1 MPYDPNRHHRRSIRL
16 KGYDYSQAGAYFITI
31 CTQDRACLFGKVVN
45 GEMRLNDAGRMVL
58 AEWNML
64 PERFP
69 HVVLDAFVVMPNHV
83 HGIVVITNP
92 ATDDGATTR
101 VAPTAVTIVGTGLVP
116 VPNTGTMG
124 AVPDA
129 GTMGAVSNAGTMGA
143 APDAGTMGAAPDT
156 GMMGAVPN
164 AGAMGAAPNAGTMGA
179 APDAGTMGAVPDA
192 GTMGAV
198 PDAGTMGAAP
208 DAGTMGAV
216 PDAGMMG
223 AAPDAGTMGAVP
235 NAGTMGAVP
244 DDGMMGAAPDTG
256 TMGAAPDTGAMGA
269 VPDAGTMGAVP
280 NAGTMGA
287 VPNAGTMGAVPNAGT
302 MGAAPDAG
310 ATTRVAPTAATIVGT
325 GLVPVPDDG
334 ATTRVAPTVGDI
346 VAPTVG
352 DIVGA
357 FKSRV
362 TVEYIRGVKTSG
374 WPPFRGRLWQRN
386 YYEHIIR
393 NERALNAIRQ
403 YIIENPRRWQ
413 MDRENEARTAP
424 DPLAQA
430 IWNMLKQE
438 EADHSPGGER

>member
-58 AEWNML
+58 AEWNRL

-69 HVVLDAFVVMPNHV
+69 HLVLDAFVVMPNHV

-92 ATDDGATTR
+92 ATDDTATT
-101 VAPTAVTIVGTGLVP
+101 APTIVGTGLVP
-116 VPNTGTMG
+116 VPN
-124 AVPDA
+124 
-129 GTMGAVSNAGTMGA
+129 
-143 APDAGTMGAAPDT
+143 
-156 GMMGAVPN
+156 
-164 AGAMGAAPNAGTMGA
+164 
-179 APDAGTMGAVPDA
+179 A

-208 DAGTMGAV
+208 DTGA
-216 PDAGMMG
+216 MG
-223 AAPDAGTMGAVP
+223 AAPDAGTMGAAP
-235 NAGTMGAVP
+235 NAGA
-244 DDGMMGAAPDTG
+244 MGAAPD
-256 TMGAAPDTGAMGA
+256 
-269 VPDAGTMGAVP
+269 AGM
-280 NAGTMGA
+280 
-287 VPNAGTMGAVPNAGT
+287 MGAVPNAGT
-302 MGAAPDAG
+302 MGAAPNAGALGAAPNAGTMGAAPDAG
-310 ATTRVAPTAATIVGT
+310 AMGAAPDAGMMCA
-325 GLVPVPDDG
+325 VPDDG

-393 NERALNAIRQ
+393 NERALERIRD
-403 YIIENPRRWQ
+403 YILTNPLHWHL
-413 MDRENEARTAP
+413 DRENTH
-424 DPLAQA
+424 A
-430 IWNMLKQE
+430 IGINSLE
-438 EADHSPGGER
+438 EEWFG

>member
-92 ATDDGATTR
+92 ATDDTATT
-101 VAPTAVTIVGTGLVP
+101 APTIVGTGLVP
-116 VPNTGTMG
+116 VPN
-124 AVPDA
+124 A
-129 GTMGAVSNAGTMGA
+129 GT
-143 APDAGTMGAAPDT
+143 
-156 GMMGAVPN
+156 MGAVPN
-164 AGAMGAAPNAGTMGA
+164 AGAMGAAP
-179 APDAGTMGAVPDA
+179 DAGTMGTVPDA
-192 GTMGAV
+192 GAMGAV

-208 DAGTMGAV
+208 DAGT
-216 PDAGMMG
+216 MG

-244 DDGMMGAAPDTG
+244 DDG
-256 TMGAAPDTGAMGA
+256 
-269 VPDAGTMGAVP
+269 
-280 NAGTMGA
+280 
-287 VPNAGTMGAVPNAGT
+287 
-302 MGAAPDAG
+302 

-325 GLVPVPDDG
+325 GLVPVPNAG

>member
-92 ATDDGATTR
+92 ATDDTATT
-101 VAPTAVTIVGTGLVP
+101 APTIVGTGLVP
-116 VPNTGTMG
+116 
-124 AVPDA
+124 
-129 GTMGAVSNAGTMGA
+129 
-143 APDAGTMGAAPDT
+143 
-156 GMMGAVPN
+156 
-164 AGAMGAAPNAGTMGA
+164 APN
-179 APDAGTMGAVPDA
+179 AGTMGAVPDA

-198 PDAGTMGAAP
+198 PDAGTMGAVPNAGTMGAAPNAGTMGAAP
-208 DAGTMGAV
+208 DAGT
-216 PDAGMMG
+216 MG

-244 DDGMMGAAPDTG
+244 DDGATTRVAPTAATIVG
-256 TMGAAPDTGAMGA
+256 TDLVP
-269 VPDAGTMGAVP
+269 VPD
-280 NAGTMGA
+280 
-287 VPNAGTMGAVPNAGT
+287 
-302 MGAAPDAG
+302 DG

-325 GLVPVPDDG
+325 GLVPVPNAG

>member
-16 KGYDYSQAGAYFITI
+16 KGYDYSQAGAYFITL

-58 AEWNML
+58 AEWNRL

-69 HVVLDAFVVMPNHV
+69 QVVLDAFVVMPNHV
-83 HGIVVITNP
+83 HGILVITDP
-92 ATDDGATTR
+92 APTAGATLGATVGATVGATLV
-101 VAPTAVTIVGTGLVP
+101 VAPTA
-116 VPNTGTMG
+116 
-124 AVPDA
+124 
-129 GTMGAVSNAGTMGA
+129 
-143 APDAGTMGAAPDT
+143 
-156 GMMGAVPN
+156 
-164 AGAMGAAPNAGTMGA
+164 
-179 APDAGTMGAVPDA
+179 
-192 GTMGAV
+192 
-198 PDAGTMGAAP
+198 
-208 DAGTMGAV
+208 
-216 PDAGMMG
+216 
-223 AAPDAGTMGAVP
+223 
-235 NAGTMGAVP
+235 
-244 DDGMMGAAPDTG
+244 
-256 TMGAAPDTGAMGA
+256 
-269 VPDAGTMGAVP
+269 
-280 NAGTMGA
+280 
-287 VPNAGTMGAVPNAGT
+287 
-302 MGAAPDAG
+302 
-310 ATTRVAPTAATIVGT
+310 
-325 GLVPVPDDG
+325 
-334 ATTRVAPTVGDI
+334 PTVGNI
-346 VAPTVG
+346 
-352 DIVGA
+352 IGA

>member
-92 ATDDGATTR
+92 ATDDTATTAPTIVGTGLVPVPNTGTMGAVPNAGTMGAAPDAGTMGAAPNAGAMGAAPNAGTMGAAPDDGTMGAVPDAGTMGAAPNAGTMGAAPDARTMGAAPNAGTMGAAPDDGAMGAAPDTGMMGAAPNDGMMGAAPDAGATTR

-116 VPNTGTMG
+116 VP
-124 AVPDA
+124 
-129 GTMGAVSNAGTMGA
+129 
-143 APDAGTMGAAPDT
+143 
-156 GMMGAVPN
+156 
-164 AGAMGAAPNAGTMGA
+164 
-179 APDAGTMGAVPDA
+179 
-192 GTMGAV
+192 
-198 PDAGTMGAAP
+198 
-208 DAGTMGAV
+208 
-216 PDAGMMG
+216 
-223 AAPDAGTMGAVP
+223 
-235 NAGTMGAVP
+235 
-244 DDGMMGAAPDTG
+244 DDG
-256 TMGAAPDTGAMGA
+256 
-269 VPDAGTMGAVP
+269 
-280 NAGTMGA
+280 
-287 VPNAGTMGAVPNAGT
+287 
-302 MGAAPDAG
+302 
-310 ATTRVAPTAATIVGT
+310 ATIVGT

-334 ATTRVAPTVGDI
+334 ATTR

>member
-92 ATDDGATTR
+92 ATDDTATTAPTIVGTGLVPAPDDGATTR
-101 VAPTAVTIVGTGLVP
+101 VAPTVG
-116 VPNTGTMG
+116 
-124 AVPDA
+124 D
-129 GTMGAVSNAGTMGA
+129 
-143 APDAGTMGAAPDT
+143 
-156 GMMGAVPN
+156 
-164 AGAMGAAPNAGTMGA
+164 
-179 APDAGTMGAVPDA
+179 
-192 GTMGAV
+192 
-198 PDAGTMGAAP
+198 
-208 DAGTMGAV
+208 
-216 PDAGMMG
+216 
-223 AAPDAGTMGAVP
+223 
-235 NAGTMGAVP
+235 
-244 DDGMMGAAPDTG
+244 
-256 TMGAAPDTGAMGA
+256 
-269 VPDAGTMGAVP
+269 
-280 NAGTMGA
+280 
-287 VPNAGTMGAVPNAGT
+287 
-302 MGAAPDAG
+302 
-310 ATTRVAPTAATIVGT
+310 I
-325 GLVPVPDDG
+325 
-334 ATTRVAPTVGDI
+334 VAPTVGDI

-438 EADHSPGGER
+438 EADHSSGGER

>member
-1 MPYDPNRHHRRSIRL
+1 MPYDPTRHHRRSIRL
-16 KGYDYSQAGAYFITI
+16 KGYDYSQARAYFVTI

-92 ATDDGATTR
+92 APDDTATTAPTIVGAGLVSAPNDGATTR
-101 VAPTAVTIVGTGLVP
+101 T
-116 VPNTGTMG
+116 
-124 AVPDA
+124 
-129 GTMGAVSNAGTMGA
+129 
-143 APDAGTMGAAPDT
+143 
-156 GMMGAVPN
+156 
-164 AGAMGAAPNAGTMGA
+164 
-179 APDAGTMGAVPDA
+179 
-192 GTMGAV
+192 
-198 PDAGTMGAAP
+198 
-208 DAGTMGAV
+208 
-216 PDAGMMG
+216 
-223 AAPDAGTMGAVP
+223 
-235 NAGTMGAVP
+235 
-244 DDGMMGAAPDTG
+244 
-256 TMGAAPDTGAMGA
+256 
-269 VPDAGTMGAVP
+269 
-280 NAGTMGA
+280 
-287 VPNAGTMGAVPNAGT
+287 
-302 MGAAPDAG
+302 
-310 ATTRVAPTAATIVGT
+310 TTRT
-325 GLVPVPDDG
+325 
-334 ATTRVAPTVGDI
+334 TTR

-393 NERALNAIRQ
+393 HERALNAIRQ

-413 MDRENEARTAP
+413 MDQENEARTAP

>member
-92 ATDDGATTR
+92 ATDDTATT
-101 VAPTAVTIVGTGLVP
+101 APTIVGTGLVP
-116 VPNTGTMG
+116 
-124 AVPDA
+124 
-129 GTMGAVSNAGTMGA
+129 
-143 APDAGTMGAAPDT
+143 
-156 GMMGAVPN
+156 
-164 AGAMGAAPNAGTMGA
+164 
-179 APDAGTMGAVPDA
+179 
-192 GTMGAV
+192 
-198 PDAGTMGAAP
+198 
-208 DAGTMGAV
+208 
-216 PDAGMMG
+216 
-223 AAPDAGTMGAVP
+223 
-235 NAGTMGAVP
+235 
-244 DDGMMGAAPDTG
+244 
-256 TMGAAPDTGAMGA
+256 
-269 VPDAGTMGAVP
+269 VP

-310 ATTRVAPTAATIVGT
+310 TMGAAPNAGAMGAAPNAGTMGAAPDDGTMGAVPDAGTMGAAPNAGTMGAAPDARTMGAAPNAGTMGAAPDDGAMGAAPDTGMMGAAPNDGMMGAAPDAGATTRVAPTAVTIVGTGLVPVPDDGATIVGT

-334 ATTRVAPTVGDI
+334 ATTRVAPTVGDIVAPTVGDI

>member
-1 MPYDPNRHHRRSIRL
+1 
-16 KGYDYSQAGAYFITI
+16 
-31 CTQDRACLFGKVVN
+31 
-45 GEMRLNDAGRMVL
+45 
-58 AEWNML
+58 
-64 PERFP
+64 
-69 HVVLDAFVVMPNHV
+69 VVLDAFVVMPNHV

-92 ATDDGATTR
+92 APDDTATT
-101 VAPTAVTIVGTGLVP
+101 APTIVGTGLVS
-116 VPNTGTMG
+116 
-124 AVPDA
+124 A
-129 GTMGAVSNAGTMGA
+129 
-143 APDAGTMGAAPDT
+143 
-156 GMMGAVPN
+156 
-164 AGAMGAAPNAGTMGA
+164 
-179 APDAGTMGAVPDA
+179 
-192 GTMGAV
+192 
-198 PDAGTMGAAP
+198 
-208 DAGTMGAV
+208 
-216 PDAGMMG
+216 
-223 AAPDAGTMGAVP
+223 
-235 NAGTMGAVP
+235 
-244 DDGMMGAAPDTG
+244 
-256 TMGAAPDTGAMGA
+256 
-269 VPDAGTMGAVP
+269 P

-287 VPNAGTMGAVPNAGT
+287 VPNAG
-302 MGAAPDAG
+302 
-310 ATTRVAPTAATIVGT
+310 ATTRVAPTA
-325 GLVPVPDDG
+325 
-334 ATTRVAPTVGDI
+334 GDT

>member
-92 ATDDGATTR
+92 ATDDTATT
-101 VAPTAVTIVGTGLVP
+101 APKIVGTGLVP
-116 VPNTGTMG
+116 VPN
-124 AVPDA
+124 A
-129 GTMGAVSNAGTMGA
+129 GTM
-143 APDAGTMGAAPDT
+143 D
-156 GMMGAVPN
+156 
-164 AGAMGAAPNAGTMGA
+164 AAPN
-179 APDAGTMGAVPDA
+179 AGTMGAVPDA

-208 DAGTMGAV
+208 DAGTMGA
-216 PDAGMMG
+216 A
-223 AAPDAGTMGAVP
+223 P
-235 NAGTMGAVP
+235 NAGTMGA
-244 DDGMMGAAPDTG
+244 A
-256 TMGAAPDTGAMGA
+256 
-269 VPDAGTMGAVP
+269 P

-287 VPNAGTMGAVPNAGT
+287 APNAGT
-302 MGAAPDAG
+302 MGAAPDAGMMGAVPDDG

-334 ATTRVAPTVGDI
+334 ATTRATTRTTTR

-424 DPLAQA
+424 DPPAQA

>member
-92 ATDDGATTR
+92 ATDDTATT
-101 VAPTAVTIVGTGLVP
+101 APTIVGTGLVP
-116 VPNTGTMG
+116 VPN
-124 AVPDA
+124 A
-129 GTMGAVSNAGTMGA
+129 
-143 APDAGTMGAAPDT
+143 
-156 GMMGAVPN
+156 
-164 AGAMGAAPNAGTMGA
+164 
-179 APDAGTMGAVPDA
+179 
-192 GTMGAV
+192 
-198 PDAGTMGAAP
+198 
-208 DAGTMGAV
+208 
-216 PDAGMMG
+216 
-223 AAPDAGTMGAVP
+223 
-235 NAGTMGAVP
+235 
-244 DDGMMGAAPDTG
+244 
-256 TMGAAPDTGAMGA
+256 
-269 VPDAGTMGAVP
+269 
-280 NAGTMGA
+280 
-287 VPNAGTMGAVPNAGT
+287 
-302 MGAAPDAG
+302 
-310 ATTRVAPTAATIVGT
+310 
-325 GLVPVPDDG
+325 G

-403 YIIENPRRWQ
+403 YIIENPLRWHL
-413 MDRENEARTAP
+413 DRENNARTGP

>member
-1 MPYDPNRHHRRSIRL
+1 MPYDPTRHHRRSIRL

-92 ATDDGATTR
+92 ATDDTATT
-101 VAPTAVTIVGTGLVP
+101 APTIVGTGLVP
-116 VPNTGTMG
+116 VPN
-124 AVPDA
+124 A
-129 GTMGAVSNAGTMGA
+129 GT
-143 APDAGTMGAAPDT
+143 
-156 GMMGAVPN
+156 MGAVPN

-179 APDAGTMGAVPDA
+179 APN
-192 GTMGAV
+192 
-198 PDAGTMGAAP
+198 AGTMGAAP
-208 DAGTMGAV
+208 
-216 PDAGMMG
+216 
-223 AAPDAGTMGAVP
+223 
-235 NAGTMGAVP
+235 NAGTMGA
-244 DDGMMGAAPDTG
+244 A
-256 TMGAAPDTGAMGA
+256 
-269 VPDAGTMGAVP
+269 
-280 NAGTMGA
+280 
-287 VPNAGTMGAVPNAGT
+287 PNAGTMGAVPNAGT
-302 MGAAPDAG
+302 MGAAPNDGMMG
-310 ATTRVAPTAATIVGT
+310 AVPDDGATIVGT

-334 ATTRVAPTVGDI
+334 ATTRVAPTAATIVGTDLVPVPDDGATTR

-438 EADHSPGGER
+438 EADHSPRGER

>member
-1 MPYDPNRHHRRSIRL
+1 MPYDPTRHHRRSIRL

-45 GEMRLNDAGRMVL
+45 GEMQLNDAGRMVL

-92 ATDDGATTR
+92 APDDTATKAPTIVGAGLVSAPNDGPMGAAPNDGPMGAAPNDGPMSAPNDGATTR
-101 VAPTAVTIVGTGLVP
+101 T
-116 VPNTGTMG
+116 
-124 AVPDA
+124 
-129 GTMGAVSNAGTMGA
+129 
-143 APDAGTMGAAPDT
+143 
-156 GMMGAVPN
+156 
-164 AGAMGAAPNAGTMGA
+164 
-179 APDAGTMGAVPDA
+179 
-192 GTMGAV
+192 
-198 PDAGTMGAAP
+198 
-208 DAGTMGAV
+208 
-216 PDAGMMG
+216 
-223 AAPDAGTMGAVP
+223 
-235 NAGTMGAVP
+235 
-244 DDGMMGAAPDTG
+244 
-256 TMGAAPDTGAMGA
+256 
-269 VPDAGTMGAVP
+269 
-280 NAGTMGA
+280 
-287 VPNAGTMGAVPNAGT
+287 
-302 MGAAPDAG
+302 
-310 ATTRVAPTAATIVGT
+310 TTRT
-325 GLVPVPDDG
+325 
-334 ATTRVAPTVGDI
+334 TTR

-438 EADHSPGGER
+438 EAEHSPGGER

>member
-1 MPYDPNRHHRRSIRL
+1 
-16 KGYDYSQAGAYFITI
+16 
-31 CTQDRACLFGKVVN
+31 
-45 GEMRLNDAGRMVL
+45 
-58 AEWNML
+58 
-64 PERFP
+64 
-69 HVVLDAFVVMPNHV
+69 
-83 HGIVVITNP
+83 
-92 ATDDGATTR
+92 
-101 VAPTAVTIVGTGLVP
+101 
-116 VPNTGTMG
+116 
-124 AVPDA
+124 
-129 GTMGAVSNAGTMGA
+129 
-143 APDAGTMGAAPDT
+143 
-156 GMMGAVPN
+156 
-164 AGAMGAAPNAGTMGA
+164 
-179 APDAGTMGAVPDA
+179 
-192 GTMGAV
+192 
-198 PDAGTMGAAP
+198 
-208 DAGTMGAV
+208 
-216 PDAGMMG
+216 
-223 AAPDAGTMGAVP
+223 
-235 NAGTMGAVP
+235 
-244 DDGMMGAAPDTG
+244 
-256 TMGAAPDTGAMGA
+256 
-269 VPDAGTMGAVP
+269 
-280 NAGTMGA
+280 

-302 MGAAPDAG
+302 MGAAPDTG
-310 ATTRVAPTAATIVGT
+310 AMGAAPNDGMMGAVPDDGATIVGT

>member
-1 MPYDPNRHHRRSIRL
+1 MPYDPTRHHRRSIRL

-45 GEMRLNDAGRMVL
+45 GEMQLNDAGRMVL

-92 ATDDGATTR
+92 ATDDTATT
-101 VAPTAVTIVGTGLVP
+101 APTIVGTGLVP
-116 VPNTGTMG
+116 VPN
-124 AVPDA
+124 A
-129 GTMGAVSNAGTMGA
+129 GT
-143 APDAGTMGAAPDT
+143 
-156 GMMGAVPN
+156 MGAVPN
-164 AGAMGAAPNAGTMGA
+164 AGAMGAAPDAGTMGTVPDAGAMGAVPDAGTMGAVPDAGAMGA

-192 GTMGAV
+192 GTMGA
-198 PDAGTMGAAP
+198 AP
-208 DAGTMGAV
+208 ND
-216 PDAGMMG
+216 GM
-223 AAPDAGTMGAVP
+223 MGAVP
-235 NAGTMGAVP
+235 NA
-244 DDGMMGAAPDTG
+244 
-256 TMGAAPDTGAMGA
+256 
-269 VPDAGTMGAVP
+269 
-280 NAGTMGA
+280 
-287 VPNAGTMGAVPNAGT
+287 
-302 MGAAPDAG
+302 
-310 ATTRVAPTAATIVGT
+310 
-325 GLVPVPDDG
+325 G

>member
-92 ATDDGATTR
+92 ATDDTATT
-101 VAPTAVTIVGTGLVP
+101 APTIVGTGLVP
-116 VPNTGTMG
+116 VPN
-124 AVPDA
+124 A
-129 GTMGAVSNAGTMGA
+129 GT
-143 APDAGTMGAAPDT
+143 
-156 GMMGAVPN
+156 MGAVPN

-179 APDAGTMGAVPDA
+179 APDAG
-192 GTMGAV
+192 
-198 PDAGTMGAAP
+198 
-208 DAGTMGAV
+208 
-216 PDAGMMG
+216 MMG
-223 AAPDAGTMGAVP
+223 A
-235 NAGTMGAVP
+235 
-244 DDGMMGAAPDTG
+244 
-256 TMGAAPDTGAMGA
+256 
-269 VPDAGTMGAVP
+269 
-280 NAGTMGA
+280 
-287 VPNAGTMGAVPNAGT
+287 
-302 MGAAPDAG
+302 
-310 ATTRVAPTAATIVGT
+310 
-325 GLVPVPDDG
+325 VPDDG
-334 ATTRVAPTVGDI
+334 ATTR